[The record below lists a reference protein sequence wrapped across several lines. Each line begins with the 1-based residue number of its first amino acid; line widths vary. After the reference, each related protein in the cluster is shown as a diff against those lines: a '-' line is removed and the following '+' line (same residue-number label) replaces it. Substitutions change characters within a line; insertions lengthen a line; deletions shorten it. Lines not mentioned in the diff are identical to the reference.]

1 MKKRETYFCR
11 IKYFSD
17 EEIYFNT
24 SEWLDFC
31 RNYGSTTIELDSSG
45 EKVLYQKV
53 KNKNNKKI
61 VTSRTLEVIKY
72 PMTFYFIFFFIFDLL
87 SGALLSVYWLLFG
100 FFSGL
105 CAFIISIFNNPK
117 NFNTVNGVIVPE
129 IKMRNGYYLNPICYV
144 TFFENLEKSD
154 SLKIKNDFYKF
165 RKQFYD
171 YLNR

>member
-1 MKKRETYFCR
+1 MKKRGTYFCR

-31 RNYGSTTIELDSSG
+31 RNYGSTKIELDSSG

-61 VTSRTLEVIKY
+61 VKSRTLEAIKY
-72 PMTFYFIFFFIFDLL
+72 SMTYYAVVLFIFDLL
-87 SGALLSVYWLLFG
+87 HGSSLTAYW
-100 FFSGL
+100 FFPGL
-105 CAFIISIFNNPK
+105 IAFIISIFNNPK
-117 NFNTVNGVIVPE
+117 NFNTVNGVIGPE
-129 IKMRNGYYLNPICYV
+129 IKMRNGYYLEPICYV

-165 RKQFYD
+165 KKQFYD
-171 YLNR
+171 YLN

>member
-1 MKKRETYFCR
+1 MKKRGTYFCR

-31 RNYGSTTIELDSSG
+31 RNYGSTKIELDSSG

-61 VTSRTLEVIKY
+61 VTSRTLEAIKY
-72 PMTFYFIFFFIFDLL
+72 SMTYYAVFLFIFDLL
-87 SGALLSVYWLLFG
+87 HGSSLTAHW

-105 CAFIISIFNNPK
+105 IAFIISIFNNPK
-117 NFNTVNGVIVPE
+117 NFNTVNGVIGPE
-129 IKMRNGYYLNPICYV
+129 IKMRNGFYLNPICYV

-171 YLNR
+171 YLN